1 LSYPFERDIPMSMW
15 WGRRLFH
22 SSIFRRVTHVVCALL
37 VFSYILF
44 DVLDLDG
51 SNFSR
56 LLAPVER
63 TAIVAEV
70 PDAIPLNYSPEK
82 YESWGDTSLL
92 FTDQSGLY
100 ARLYWTEFSGASPLG
115 TARSHG
121 YRVGLAR
128 NSLPDSSPYL

>member
-1 LSYPFERDIPMSMW
+1 MSML
-15 WGRRLFH
+15 WGRRSFH
-22 SSIFRRVTHVVCALL
+22 SSIFWRATHTVCVLL

-56 LLAPVER
+56 VLATVER
-63 TAIVAEV
+63 AAIVAEV
-70 PDAIPLNYSPEK
+70 PDAVPLNYSPEK
-82 YESWGDTSLL
+82 SERWGDTSLL
-92 FTDQSGLY
+92 FPDQSGLY
-100 ARLYWTEFSGASPLG
+100 ARLYWTELLRASPLG
-115 TARSHG
+115 AARSHG

>member
-1 LSYPFERDIPMSMW
+1 MSM
-15 WGRRLFH
+15 L
-22 SSIFRRVTHVVCALL
+22 SDYRVFLLSTFWRITHVVCALL

-56 LLAPVER
+56 LLAIVER
-63 TAIVAEV
+63 AAIVAEV
-70 PDAIPLNYSPEK
+70 PDAVPLNYSPEK
-82 YESWGDTSLL
+82 SESRGDTSL
-92 FTDQSGLY
+92 FFPDQSGLY
-100 ARLYWTEFSGASPLG
+100 GRLYWIDLLRASPLG

>member
-1 LSYPFERDIPMSMW
+1 MSMLSDH
-15 WGRRLFH
+15 RAFH
-22 SSIFRRVTHVVCALL
+22 LSTFWRVTHVVCALL
-37 VFSYILF
+37 MFSYILF

-56 LLAPVER
+56 LRATVER

-70 PDAIPLNYSPEK
+70 PDAITLNYSPEK
-82 YESWGDTSLL
+82 SESRGDTALL
-92 FTDQSGLY
+92 FLDQAGSCT
-100 ARLYWTEFSGASPLG
+100 RPYWAELLRASPLG
-115 TARSHG
+115 AARFHG